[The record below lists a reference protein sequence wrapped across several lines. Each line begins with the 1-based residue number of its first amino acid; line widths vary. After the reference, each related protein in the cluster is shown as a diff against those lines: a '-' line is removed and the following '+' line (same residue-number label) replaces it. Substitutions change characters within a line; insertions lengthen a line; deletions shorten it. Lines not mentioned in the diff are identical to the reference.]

1 MKKYLYSVLALAGI
15 LAVSCKKEAEAPVNP
30 VEDETVNYTT
40 YTFKGIL
47 GEESTRTAYSN
58 DKTFSW
64 KAQDE
69 ISVFTYN
76 EDEGYYQIATFTAQ
90 EDGVTT
96 TFVGEVEDGYI
107 PGPMAVYPDEAA
119 FIEGEPAVYLN
130 SIYYVDEENENY
142 DTVYSDNPLS
152 YLALVGF
159 VNDDG
164 TAYAFQTAMGAIKL
178 TFTDLSSDARFLRI
192 YSPDEKISG
201 YFHLDENGNLTNET
215 AVPGYWEYED
225 DEGQTQQVDY
235 SRHNIWFHFTPASDG
250 TATIYVPLPVGKLSA
265 GTTFFIEDE
274 DEEVIF
280 RKTTTKDITVERNKV
295 TVISPLAA
303 SVNWKSLGNGRFYDD
318 FCWNIAGWTAG
329 TYVRVEIQAD
339 EDDPTHYRLV
349 DPYGAARTFF
359 NYKAPRG
366 TTAPSPYLELFIDEN
381 GFVNYS
387 ITCCGVY
394 YSGLRDTAYILSPED
409 GYGEGVDPG
418 INLVAKY
425 QSDGITPAYILLG
438 PSYYFAKT
446 GRWTGDSYYYDPNAI
461 QIIFPGATS
470 PLDLSYGAS
479 FNEIL
484 DDDVAQP
491 VASAAVSFGS
501 DVSSV
506 DLFIAKNMEEA
517 QAAAAAGIVGGTCS
531 TTNTDAEVLLP
542 ANAPSDNYYIFTR
555 LHVDGGSSI
564 INSRLFPA
572 SDAFQYVRADTE
584 DIPIESILGTY
595 TATDAYI
602 YFNKTYWD
610 AINAGEEDPEDNEDD
625 YSWYSP
631 YTVSF
636 TLEESDDE
644 GLGDVMMT
652 AFTENA
658 IDFCTI
664 ETPIYATFD
673 AKTGTLTF
681 APMQPI
687 YSFENSNGELVE
699 VQLANADGFGT
710 ENLVFE
716 LSFDRTS
723 YRSKQYFG
731 YVVYFTEQEGFN
743 YYDIWFDDELTLVK
757 ETASPAPAKA
767 QAPKAANDSKF
778 QRVNKPFG
786 INRVHVMPRLGGK

>member
-30 VEDETVNYTT
+30 VEDETVTYTT

-178 TFTDLSSDARFLRI
+178 TFTNLSSDARFLRI

-215 AVPGYWEYED
+215 AVPGYWEYTD

-235 SRHNIWFHFTPASDG
+235 SRNNIWFHFTPASDG

-274 DEEVIF
+274 DEEVLF

-295 TVISPLAA
+295 TVLTPLVATV
-303 SVNWKSLGNGRFYDD
+303 SWKNLGTGKFYDS
-318 FCWNIAGWTAG
+318 FTWQTSGWTTGA
-329 TYVRVEIQAD
+329 YVDVTIQAD
-339 EDDPTHYRLV
+339 ENDSKHFRV
-349 DPYGAARTFF
+349 VNPYG
-359 NYKAPRG
+359 
-366 TTAPSPYLELFIDEN
+366 TAIKKFRASTLFKPSSYFELYIDN
-381 GFVNYS
+381 
-387 ITCCGVY
+387 
-394 YSGLRDTAYILSPED
+394 D
-409 GYGEGVDPG
+409 GYVDYPLVSTGMKYSNFNEATWVVSPSMAYGEDKDPG
-418 INLVAKY
+418 LNLVAKY
-425 QSDGITPAYILLG
+425 LDDGVTPANILIA
-438 PSYYFAKT
+438 PTYYWNNA
-446 GRWTGDSYYYDPNAI
+446 GRWSGDSYYFMADMI
-461 QIIFPGATS
+461 QIVFPGAAGPIDVTS
-470 PLDLSYGAS
+470 TAE
-479 FNEIL
+479 FKEIA
-484 DDDVAQP
+484 DDSVDQP
-491 VASAAVSFGS
+491 VALVDVAFGS
-501 DVSSV
+501 DVTALDMV
-506 DLFIAKNMEEA
+506 IAKDIEDA
-517 QAAAAAGIVGGTCS
+517 RAAAAAGQIGGTA
-531 TTNTDAEVLLP
+531 NTSNTEAEVLLP
-542 ANAPSDNYYIFTR
+542 ADAPTNNYYIYSR
-555 LHVDGGSSI
+555 LHVAGGSSL
-564 INSRLFPA
+564 INSKLIPSTA
-572 SDAFQYVRADTE
+572 PFQYIRADTE
-584 DIPIESILGTY
+584 DISIESILGTY

-716 LSFDRTS
+716 LSLDRTS